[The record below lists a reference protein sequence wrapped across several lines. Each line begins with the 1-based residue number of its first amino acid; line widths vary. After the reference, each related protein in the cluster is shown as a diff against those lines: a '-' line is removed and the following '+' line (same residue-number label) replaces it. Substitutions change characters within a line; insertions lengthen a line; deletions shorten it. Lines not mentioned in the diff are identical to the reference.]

1 MKVKMKKALCGFFA
15 LAAAVGLLLY
25 PTAIKESVLH
35 SIFYCLT
42 ALVPSLFPFMAVSAY
57 LVRAGIGSGAAAE
70 RTLGWL
76 TRKLFRLPAACAAAI
91 LMSFLGGYPTGAKS
105 AALLLE
111 QGEID
116 EEQAG
121 RMLLFCVNPGVAFV
135 VTFLGGTVLGNFRT
149 GWLLFAAVTLSGV
162 VIGIVSGFFGRKRP
176 DQTAGVVN
184 HSFKDTS
191 NALTHAISDA
201 SSGVVTM
208 CACIVL
214 FSGITALLHSTGVFQ
229 LLSLALSRLGLLTPM
244 ESSATLSFLWEVTGG
259 VGAAQTLRVSPVF
272 YAFGLAF
279 GGLCVH
285 LQVFSFFS
293 ALPCKKLRFF
303 CFRLLH
309 GLLAAGIYHALFLL
323 LPTAARETFL
333 SFGEISNVSAL
344 SGTAAGGLSLLCMCT
359 AFLLVTGKQAEPK
372 RVANPAKS
380 IYNKGIKAKR

>member
-1 MKVKMKKALCGFFA
+1 MRVKVKKALCAVFA

-25 PTAIKESVLH
+25 PTAVKESVLH

-57 LVRAGIGSGAAAE
+57 LVRAGVGSGALAE
-70 RTLGWL
+70 RTLGRV
-76 TRKLFRLPAACAAAI
+76 TEKLFRLPAVCAAPI

-135 VTFLGGTVLGNFRT
+135 VTFLGGTVLGNPRT
-149 GWLLFAAVTLSGV
+149 GWLLFAAVTLSGLLLGV
-162 VIGIVSGFFGRKRP
+162 LAGFIGGKRQNQKAKNTNP
-176 DQTAGVVN
+176 IPKVAA
-184 HSFKDTS
+184 

-201 SSGVVTM
+201 SHGVVTM

-214 FSGITALLHSTGVFQ
+214 FSGMTALLHSTGLFQ
-229 LLSLALSRLGLLTPM
+229 LLTRALSSLGLFTPM
-244 ESSATLSFLWEVTGG
+244 ESAAALSFLWEVTGG
-259 VGAAQTLRVSPVF
+259 VGAAQTLRVSPMF

-293 ALPCKKLRFF
+293 ALPCKRLKFF

-309 GLLAAGIYHALFLL
+309 GLLSAGIYHALFLL
-323 LPTAARETFL
+323 LPTAAREAFL

-359 AFLLVTGKQAEPK
+359 AFLLITGKKEET
-372 RVANPAKS
+372 
-380 IYNKGIKAKR
+380 

>member
-1 MKVKMKKALCGFFA
+1 MKVMIKKALCAVFA
-15 LAAAVGLLLY
+15 LAAAVGLLLF
-25 PTAIKESVLH
+25 PTAVKESVLH

-42 ALVPSLFPFMAVSAY
+42 ALVPSLFPFMALSAY
-57 LVRAGIGSGAAAE
+57 LVRTGVGSGPFAE

-76 TRKLFRLPAACAAAI
+76 SRKFFRLPAVCAAPI
-91 LMSFLGGYPTGAKS
+91 LMSFIGGYPTGAKS

-149 GWLLFAAVTLSGV
+149 GWLLFAAVTLAGALLGV
-162 VIGIVSGFFGRKRP
+162 LSGFWGGKRAY
-176 DQTAGVVN
+176 QSKETVN
-184 HSFKDTS
+184 HTPKDTA

-201 SSGVVTM
+201 SHGVLTM

-214 FSGITALLHSTGVFQ
+214 FSGITALLHSTGLFQ
-229 LLSLALSRLGLLTPM
+229 LLTQALSKLGLLTPM
-244 ESSATLSFLWEVTGG
+244 ESAATLSFLWEVTGG

-272 YAFGLAF
+272 YTFGLAF

-293 ALPCKKLRFF
+293 VPPCKKIRFF

-309 GLLAAGIYHALFLL
+309 GLLAAGIYQGFVLL

-359 AFLLVTGKQAEPK
+359 AFLLVAGKQEEPK
-372 RVANPAKS
+372 RVANPIKS
-380 IYNKGIKAKR
+380 IYNVLKER